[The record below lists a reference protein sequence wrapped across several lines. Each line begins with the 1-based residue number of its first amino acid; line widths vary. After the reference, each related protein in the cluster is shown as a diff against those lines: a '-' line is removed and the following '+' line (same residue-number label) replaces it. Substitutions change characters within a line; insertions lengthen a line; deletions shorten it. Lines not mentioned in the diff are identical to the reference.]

1 MNNMKNSIKREQ
13 SQACLNFAERKNFGL
28 QAKYKILSLLV
39 LLLTAATGAWATE
52 PTVYQSQEIYLSSLK
67 QGDIILNGVTLKSPL
82 NDRIN
87 FVPNRYTYNGQV
99 SSAEAEFA
107 EFPQTTGNDC
117 NIANLVTPIDENGQP
132 GNAWVVTKVE
142 NVNDMYYKVYIAGIQ
157 YEYPDA
163 IVVTTN
169 AAEEGAA
176 FTEASFQ
183 MPAFDATAEY
193 ELVRDMSVQMT
204 TKVGDGEDGAEYR
217 IRVKKNE
224 QGEGYVP
231 AEMDVQQ
238 VIALFK
244 VHDAIENKDLAFS
257 GDGAVCAIS
266 IYAADDNDLP
276 TGTAI
281 SFANL
286 EPGRYVAVAT
296 AADGSAYDGQTAAS
310 NVLVLFE
317 GYPVEVPA
325 GEYVTFY
332 KDKAL
337 TLLETETEAAL
348 YTITGVGT
356 ETATAEQFDVIPA
369 SVPLLVKNNSNATK
383 TILLIPTENAPL
395 SFNYYGGFVGTLEAT
410 TIAASDASTNNY
422 AFNGKQF
429 VWVKNDLA
437 VGANKAWL
445 AIPVSTSNAR
455 TIRIVS
461 GGEATGISGMST
473 KSGISGDWYD
483 LNGRKLSK
491 KPTKKGVYI
500 LNGKKVVV
508 K

>member
-1 MNNMKNSIKREQ
+1 MKNSIKRAQ

-39 LLLTAATGAWATE
+39 LLVAAVSGAWATE

-132 GNAWVVTKVE
+132 GNAWVVTNVE
-142 NVNDMYYKVYIAGIQ
+142 NVNNMYYKVYIAGIQ

-183 MPAFDATAEY
+183 MPGSDVTVEY

-204 TKVGDGEDGAEYR
+204 AQVGTDPEAQPRYRVEKANENMYAPVDMSMDDVLALFTVNDDIEQKALTPQDYFCLIYPVDEEDKILEGAEDG
-217 IRVKKNE
+217 V
-224 QGEGYVP
+224 
-231 AEMDVQQ
+231 
-238 VIALFK
+238 LL
-244 VHDAIENKDLAFS
+244 ENF
-257 GDGAVCAIS
+257 
-266 IYAADDNDLP
+266 
-276 TGTAI
+276 T
-281 SFANL
+281 FA
-286 EPGRYVAVAT
+286 PGRYAVRAIAMEESNYADTT
-296 AADGSAYDGQTAAS
+296 ALS
-310 NVLVLFE
+310 NTFVLFE

-337 TLLETETEAAL
+337 TLLETETEAKL
-348 YTITGVGT
+348 YTITEVSGDQAVLSEAI
-356 ETATAEQFDVIPA
+356 ETAPA
-369 SVPLLVKNNSNATK
+369 LTPLLIYNGSEEPK
-383 TILLIPTENAPL
+383 TILLIPTEDPETELTWAPE
-395 SFNYYGGFVGTLEAT
+395 FVGTLKDSV
-410 TIAASDASTNNY
+410 IAASSETQDNY
-422 AFNGKQF
+422 ALNGYAF
-429 VWVKNDLA
+429 VWVKNKINVA
-437 VGANKAWL
+437 ANKCWL
-445 AIPVSTSNAR
+445 TVAKDNDEGMEAR
-455 TIRIVS
+455 SIRIVS